1 MVSGYHW
8 PCLNFYDWLINLVPT
23 GFSFAILPG
32 ISAFIS
38 SKRVG
43 DFRGGSLLGSSKFL
57 STFFPKRCLSSS
69 NMAACGGIFNFAK
82 GFTGALGSLGFFGGS
97 LNTSRSIFSIGASPG
112 GGGGGGIPLKS
123 PCAVGTAGCGLGRR
137 PTAKSMVYFRKN

>member
-1 MVSGYHW
+1 
-8 PCLNFYDWLINLVPT
+8 
-23 GFSFAILPG
+23 
-32 ISAFIS
+32 
-38 SKRVG
+38 
-43 DFRGGSLLGSSKFL
+43 
-57 STFFPKRCLSSS
+57 
-69 NMAACGGIFNFAK
+69 MAACGGIFNFAK

-137 PTAKSMVYFRKN
+137 PTAKSVGVSFVPGAKFLFSIDD

>member
-8 PCLNFYDWLINLVPT
+8 PCLNFYDWLIKLVPT

-43 DFRGGSLLGSSKFL
+43 DFRGGSL
-57 STFFPKRCLSSS
+57 
-69 NMAACGGIFNFAK
+69 
-82 GFTGALGSLGFFGGS
+82 LGSLGFFGGS